1 MRRQARTVAAPAPSA
16 SDPVAQIGRDLA
28 AVWRLIEWNDEN
40 RLPSDAPAVEKNRFE
55 RLDSCLSDRW
65 SALEAMAAEIQ
76 AGSLEGAMIQIMLA
90 HAEADVMA
98 ASTEESN
105 DAQMRTIGKLLYSV
119 LAVIEQAAGVRR
131 EELGGE
137 HYMCRELDPHVL
149 VAEAMKE
156 KAA

>member
-1 MRRQARTVAAPAPSA
+1 MKTRTQTTAAKTASA
-16 SDPVAQIGRDLA
+16 SDPAQIGRDLA
-28 AVWRLIEWNDEN
+28 AIWRLVEWNHEN
-40 RLPSDAPAVEKNRFE
+40 RPPADAPAEQRNRFKL
-55 RLDSCLSDRW
+55 LDSYLGDRW

-105 DAQMRTIGKLLYSV
+105 EAQMRTISKLLYSA
-119 LAVIEQAAGVRR
+119 LAAIEQVSGVPR

-137 HYMCRELDPHVL
+137 HYMCRDLDPHVL
-149 VAEAMKE
+149 VAEGMKE
-156 KAA
+156 RAA